1 MADELQFRKI
11 SDLEELEQLD
21 GTELIP
27 IISDGKMKAVSQGNA
42 KFGSGSGSVTFYAS
56 SVAPAATDSNYYLY
70 KNPEMTEALTAQE
83 AYTAVANGTVWI
95 DVGQGAVMMVLAYVW
110 TDSDG
115 AATNPTDVVYVMLG
129 CVEGQFSVGDRP

>member
-42 KFGSGSGSVTFYAS
+42 NFGGSVTFYAS
-56 SVAPAATDSNYYLY
+56 SVAPAATESNYYLY

-95 DVGQGAVMMVLAYVW
+95 DAGQGAVMMVVAYVW

-115 AATNPTDVVYVMLG
+115 AATNPTDVVYVMFV
-129 CVEGQFSVGDRP
+129 CAEGQFSVGVRP